1 MAVKIDPVWLRAALQ
16 SPGVQMHNLPLAWRL
31 RLAMGGCAFILALVD
46 PADPD
51 GEQRAELTFL
61 SASGLDLAQAD
72 AKGPRCALFIPKGTT
87 RILARSQQPLRLGL
101 FPRSKVALKL
111 HTFVRGRLSDAPIR
125 RRWTEA
131 GAAARDLRGIHAAL
145 LESSPARL
153 AEQAVRYRRYR
164 SAHVGDFPDVAPPSK
179 ELRLTF
185 LSVLA
190 ASTTRAQVRS
200 TLDALNGQTDREW
213 EWVLTATHDAPADL
227 PAWVAKMIADTPGC
241 RLVTVTDPAE
251 GAVSHAL
258 ASVAGG
264 LVAELPLS
272 GYPTRDAVAMIRAT
286 FAEHAA
292 CEVVYTDEER
302 IDSQGRPQ
310 VGLFKP
316 AFNRHLLRST
326 DYLGHI
332 VAARADTLRRAP
344 RRWMDGGR
352 HMLRLAILDALPPC
366 AIRHIPRVAFTNS
379 GPCRTPSSPLEA
391 SAAAR
396 ILGVEVDVTDE
407 GFLKAHYPI
416 PQPDPLVS
424 IVIPTRDRADL
435 MGMAL
440 RSLITRTDYK
450 NFEIIIV
457 DNGSV
462 EDKTFALFD
471 EIKNAWPRT
480 TIIRDDG
487 DFNYPRICNAGV
499 AAAQGS
505 IFCLLNNDIEVV
517 DGGWLAEMVALCAL
531 PRTGVVGAKL
541 LFPDHSIQHAGVIV
555 GLFRYAAHW
564 FSHASEHAP
573 GPFGR
578 LVNRTNVSAVTGA
591 CLVISR
597 ACWDE
602 VGPLDAIRFAEDCN
616 DIDLCLRAR
625 HAGYEVVWTPF
636 ACLVHHESA
645 SRGRRRARAHRNRL
659 KAQRQRMEALWHTST
674 LVDPHYNPNLS
685 RTSLHAALA
694 CAPQGPRDSRTDAIP
709 APDNG
714 L

>member
-1 MAVKIDPVWLRAALQ
+1 MAVKIDPVWLRAAAL
-16 SPGVQMHNLPLAWRL
+16 SAGVQVHNLPLAWRVC
-31 RLAMGGCAFILALVD
+31 LAMGGCAFILALVD

-51 GEQRAELTFL
+51 GAPGATLTFL
-61 SASGLDLAQAD
+61 SASGADLAQAD
-72 AKGPRCALFIPKGTT
+72 AKGPQCALFMPKGTT
-87 RILARSQQPLRLGL
+87 RILIRGQQPLRLGV
-101 FPRSKVALKL
+101 FPRSKLALKL
-111 HTFVRGRLSDAPIR
+111 HTFVRGRFPDGPMR
-125 RRWTEA
+125 RRWREA
-131 GAAARDLRGIHAAL
+131 GAAARDLRGVHAAL

-153 AEQAVRYRRYR
+153 AEQAIRYRRYR
-164 SAHVGDFPDVAPPSK
+164 SSNVGDFPDVASPSPA
-179 ELRLTF
+179 LRLTF
-185 LSVLA
+185 LSVLDA
-190 ASTTRAQVRS
+190 ATTRTEVRS
-200 TLDALNGQTDREW
+200 TFDALQGQTDPEW
-213 EWVLTATHDAPADL
+213 EWILTTTQDASADL
-227 PAWVAKMIADTPGC
+227 LDWTRTMLSDRPSCRVVTADRSEEGPVA
-241 RLVTVTDPAE
+241 R
-251 GAVSHAL
+251 AL
-258 ASVAGG
+258 SGVESG

-272 GYPTRDAVAMIRAT
+272 GCPTRDAVAMIRAT

-344 RRWMDGGR
+344 RPWMNGGR
-352 HMLRLAILDALPPC
+352 HILRLAILDALPPC
-366 AIRHIPRVAFTNS
+366 AIRHIPRVAFTTS
-379 GPCRTPSSPLEA
+379 GPCRTPSGPLEA

-396 ILGVEVDVTDE
+396 ILGVEVTMTAE

-416 PQPDPLVS
+416 PEPAPFVS

-440 RSLITRTDYK
+440 RSLITRTEYK

-462 EDKTFALFD
+462 EDKTFALFE
-471 EIKNAWPRT
+471 EIKTAWPRT
-480 TIIRDDG
+480 TIVRDDG

-597 ACWDE
+597 KCWDE

-694 CAPQGPRDSRTDAIP
+694 FAPQGPRDSRTDAIP
-709 APDNG
+709 APDSG

>member
-1 MAVKIDPVWLRAALQ
+1 MAVKIDPVWLRAAQQ

-46 PADPD
+46 PEDPD
-51 GEQRAELTFL
+51 GEQRAALTFL
-61 SASGLDLAQAD
+61 SASGLDLAQVD

-87 RILARSQQPLRLGL
+87 HILSRSPQPLRLGL
-101 FPRSKVALKL
+101 FPRSKVALKF
-111 HTFVRGRLSDAPIR
+111 HTFVWGRLSDAPIR
-125 RRWTEA
+125 RRWREA

-164 SAHVGDFPDVAPPSK
+164 SAHVGDFPDVAPPSP

-185 LSVLA
+185 LSVLDA
-190 ASTTRAQVRS
+190 ATPREHVRS

-227 PAWVAKMIADTPGC
+227 LAWVRTVIADTPGC
-241 RLVTVTDPAE
+241 QLVISTDPAE
-251 GAVSHAL
+251 GPVSHAL
-258 ASVAGG
+258 AGVAGG

-292 CEVVYTDEER
+292 CEVVFTDEER

-326 DYLGHI
+326 DYIGHI
-332 VAARADTLRRAP
+332 VAARADTLRRAS
-344 RRWMDGGR
+344 RQWMDGGR

-379 GPCRTPSSPLEA
+379 GPCRMPSSPLEA

-396 ILGVEVDVTDE
+396 ILGVEVDVTAE

-462 EDKTFALFD
+462 EDKTFALFE
-471 EIKNAWPRT
+471 EIKAAWPRT

-541 LFPDHSIQHAGVIV
+541 LFPDRTIQHAGVIV

-597 ACWDE
+597 ACWEE

-694 CAPQGPRDSRTDAIP
+694 FAPQGPRDSRTDAIP
-709 APDNG
+709 APDNS

>member
-51 GEQRAELTFL
+51 GEQRAALTFL
-61 SASGLDLAQAD
+61 SASGLDLAQVD

-87 RILARSQQPLRLGL
+87 RILVRSPQPLRLGL

-111 HTFVRGRLSDAPIR
+111 HTFVWGRLSDAPIR
-125 RRWTEA
+125 RRWREA

-145 LESSPARL
+145 LEASPARL
-153 AEQAVRYRRYR
+153 AEQAMRYRRYR
-164 SAHVGDFPDVAPPSK
+164 SAHVGDFPDVAPPSP

-185 LSVLA
+185 LSVLDA
-190 ASTTRAQVRS
+190 APARAQVQS

-213 EWVLTATHDAPADL
+213 EWVLTAPHDAPADL
-227 PAWVAKMIADTPGC
+227 LAWVRTMIADTPGC
-241 RLVTVTDPAE
+241 QLVTSTDPAE
-251 GAVSHAL
+251 GPVSQAL
-258 ASVAGG
+258 AGVAGG
-264 LVAELPLS
+264 LVAELPLC

-292 CEVVYTDEER
+292 CEVVFTDEER

-332 VAARADTLRRAP
+332 VAARADTLRRAS
-344 RRWMDGGR
+344 RQWMDGGR

-462 EDKTFALFD
+462 EDKTFALFE
-471 EIKNAWPRT
+471 EIKTAWPRT

-541 LFPDHSIQHAGVIV
+541 LFPDRSIQHAGVIV

-597 ACWDE
+597 ACWEE

-694 CAPQGPRDSRTDAIP
+694 FAPQGPRDSRTDAIP